1 VAITRTGFAPRLLVE
16 AMRRTTTVAVLLVA
30 VGVGVA
36 LSGVFAGPP
45 TEPAGATVE
54 ADSLVAVEGEY
65 RLWPYTSRDTSAA
78 GRTLAINVVVH
89 ADAETTR
96 RAIEGRSDADWE
108 KTDETEAAATAE
120 ADQVR
125 AIVERDW
132 ADARSSTRYSYVRG
146 GEGGMW
152 LRETFELHDGS
163 YLGVRDHLRAYESP
177 DGAYTAIQA
186 HEEYY
191 DWFRLRHTVPGITEP
206 RNRLEDELIRGAVDA
221 EVSREYRG
229 IDGGWSD
236 GWLTVVELATA
247 ATLAAVGGTLLR
259 DRTRRAAVDLARRSR
274 REARRHT
281 RAAALGALL
290 ALVVVAVRVAGVT
303 VETLGPTLPPKAIAA
318 PLYLVL
324 AVGLPGL
331 VVALGRECDPTAAGL
346 AVGAGLGAGFVAD
359 FAALGVAVPP
369 ALIVHRTAL
378 VAALSVLALGR
389 AAGDRAVLAAGTVAW
404 AVGLALPLA
413 DVI

>member
-1 VAITRTGFAPRLLVE
+1 MG
-16 AMRRTTTVAVLLVA
+16 RTTTAAVLLVV
-30 VGVGVA
+30 VGVGLA

-45 TEPAGATVE
+45 AEPADAAVD
-54 ADSLVAVEGEY
+54 ADSLVVVEGEY

-96 RAIEGRSDADWE
+96 RAIEHRSDADWE
-108 KTDETEAAATAE
+108 ETNGTEAATTADV
-120 ADQVR
+120 DQVR

-132 ADARSSTRYSYVRG
+132 ADARSSTRYGYVRG
-146 GEGGMW
+146 PAGGIW

-191 DWFRLRHTVPGITEP
+191 DWFRLRHTVPGIAEP

>member
-1 VAITRTGFAPRLLVE
+1 
-16 AMRRTTTVAVLLVA
+16 MRRTTTVAVLLVA
-30 VGVGVA
+30 VAVGLA

-45 TEPAGATVE
+45 TEPADAAVD
-54 ADSLVAVEGEY
+54 ADSLVDVEGEY
-65 RLWPYTSRDTSAA
+65 RLWPYTSRGTSAA

-89 ADAETTR
+89 ADAEATR
-96 RAIEGRSDADWE
+96 RAIERRSDADWE
-108 KTDETEAAATAE
+108 ETDETEAATTAD

-146 GEGGMW
+146 ATGGIW

-206 RNRLEDELIRGAVDA
+206 RNRLEGELIRGAVDA

-236 GWLTVVELATA
+236 GWLTVVELVSAV
-247 ATLAAVGGTLLR
+247 TLAAVGGTLR
-259 DRTRRAAVDLARRSR
+259 QSRTRRAAVDLARRSR
-274 REARRHT
+274 REARRHA
-281 RAAALGALL
+281 RAAALGVLL
-290 ALVVVAVRVAGVT
+290 ALVVLAVRVGGVA
-303 VETLGPTLPPKAIAA
+303 VETLFPTLPPKAIAA

-331 VVALGRECDPTAAGL
+331 VAALARECDPAAAGL

-378 VAALSVLALGR
+378 VAALAVVALGR
-389 AAGDRAVLAAGTVAW
+389 AAADRTILAAGTVAW